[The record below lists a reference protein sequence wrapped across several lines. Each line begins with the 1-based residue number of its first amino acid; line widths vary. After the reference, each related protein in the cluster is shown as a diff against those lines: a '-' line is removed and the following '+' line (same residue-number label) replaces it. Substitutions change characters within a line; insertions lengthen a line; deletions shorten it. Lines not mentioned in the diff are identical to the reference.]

1 MSLFGL
7 PLDAAFW
14 ATAALV
20 LFLGLMLYLGVPKM
34 ITGMLDKRTKEI
46 ETELAEAQRL
56 REEAQALL
64 ASYATKHQ
72 EAEAEATAIV
82 QAAKDEAG
90 RLADEAATAL
100 DTLIARRT
108 RAVEDKIAQA
118 EAQALAEVRGRSA
131 DVAIEAARVLLTR
144 QMADKGDAL
153 VSKAIA
159 DVGGKLN

>member
-1 MSLFGL
+1 MNLFGL

-20 LFLGLMLYLGVPKM
+20 LFVGLMIYLGVPKM
-34 ITGMLDKRTKEI
+34 ITGMLDKRIKAI

-56 REEAQALL
+56 RGEAQALL
-64 ASYATKHQ
+64 ASYATKRQ
-72 EAEAEATAIV
+72 EAEAEAADIV
-82 QAAKDEAG
+82 QAAKEEAA

-108 RAVEDKIAQA
+108 RAVEDKISQA

-159 DVGGKLN
+159 DVGAKLN